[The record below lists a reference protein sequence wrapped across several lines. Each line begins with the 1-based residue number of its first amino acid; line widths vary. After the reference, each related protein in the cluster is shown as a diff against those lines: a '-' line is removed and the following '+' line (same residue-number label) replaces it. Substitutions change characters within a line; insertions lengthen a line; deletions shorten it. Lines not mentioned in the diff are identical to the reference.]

1 MIDFEKYTL
10 SNGLKVIIHP
20 DNDTPIAAVNVLYN
34 VGAKDENPEK
44 TGFAHLFEHLMF
56 GGSVNIPDFD
66 TPLQNAGGTSNAF
79 TNNDYTNYYETL
91 PKQNIETA
99 LWLESDRMKQ
109 LTFTEKNLEI
119 QKKVVIEEFKQN
131 YLNLPYGD
139 IWLLLR
145 PLIYKTHPYAW
156 ATIGKEI
163 SHIENAELNDV
174 INFFY
179 GHYAPNNAILTV
191 AGNFEI
197 NYIKD
202 LIEKRFGDIQA
213 RKLIERT
220 YLHELPQTEARIL
233 EVERNVPVSSYFRTY
248 HMCNRIHKQFYPI
261 DLLSDILSNGDSSR
275 LYQTLVKKNPLFLS
289 LDAYL
294 TGSIDNGLFV
304 FSGKVNPGVDFETVE
319 KALDEEIKKII
330 NETIN
335 ERELQKVKNKSES
348 KFIFSETDILSK
360 AMTLSYYELL
370 GDANLINTEVDKYNA
385 VTVKEIRNAACAI
398 FKKENSNTLYY
409 KSAGN

>member
-348 KFIFSETDILSK
+348 KFIFSETNILSK